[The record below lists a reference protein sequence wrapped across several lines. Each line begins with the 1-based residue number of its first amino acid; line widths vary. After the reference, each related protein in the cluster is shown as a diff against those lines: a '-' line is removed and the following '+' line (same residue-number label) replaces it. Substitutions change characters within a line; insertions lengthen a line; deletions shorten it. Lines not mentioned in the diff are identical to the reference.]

1 MVIAETA
8 RIRIR
13 PWHPDE
19 AYRLFDLLRRPE
31 VVRWLG
37 VEPQVMTD
45 PSEAVERIAAW
56 ATYAEAHP
64 GFGRWAAEVIGTGV
78 PAGTILL
85 GPMPNGDGEVEI
97 GWHFHPDSW
106 GRGLASEAA
115 TAVLAKAFDDGI
127 DEVYAVTH
135 PDNETSHKMCL
146 RIGMT
151 NLGETTKWYGAPAT
165 LFRIRHDD
173 VPERGATAGRA

>member
-1 MVIAETA
+1 M
-8 RIRIR
+8 
-13 PWHPDE
+13 
-19 AYRLFDLLRRPE
+19 FDLLRRPE

-37 VEPQVMTD
+37 VDPRVMTD
-45 PSEAVERIAAW
+45 RWEAVERIAAW
-56 ATYAEAHP
+56 AAYAEAHP
-64 GFGRWAAEVIGTGV
+64 GFGRWAAEPVETGV
-78 PAGTILL
+78 PAGTVLL

-115 TAVLAKAFDDGI
+115 SAVLAKAFADGI

-135 PDNETSHKMCL
+135 PDNEASHRMCE

-151 NLGETTKWYGAPAT
+151 SLGETTKWYGVPGIV
-165 LFRIRHDD
+165 FRIRRHEWDRRRA
-173 VPERGATAGRA
+173 PEDSN

>member
-13 PWHPDE
+13 PWRPDE
-19 AYRLFDLLRRPE
+19 VDRLFDLLRRPE

-37 VEPQVMTD
+37 VEPEVMTD
-45 PSEAVERIAAW
+45 RSEAAERIAAW
-56 ATYAEAHP
+56 AAYAEEHP
-64 GFGRWAAEVIGTGV
+64 GYGRWAAEVTETGV

-115 TAVLAKAFDDGI
+115 KAVLAKAFADGI

-135 PDNETSHKMCL
+135 PDNEASHKMCL

-151 NLGETTKWYGAPAT
+151 NLGHTTKWYDAPST
-165 LFRIRHDD
+165 LFRIRRD
-173 VPERGATAGRA
+173 ETAPSSD